1 MVELHTQPE
10 VSIIIPT
17 LNESGILAQTLDRA
31 RQLQPYE
38 ILIGDGGS
46 EDNTLE
52 IAQQNGTR
60 CITSARGRA
69 VQMNSAAQEATGDL
83 FLFLHADSHLD
94 SEAYATMQAA
104 MQNEDLVGGGFSLH
118 IDSDKPSLRRI
129 SRMATWRS
137 RTFNL
142 VYGDQ
147 GIFVRSEV
155 FRALNG
161 FAPLPICEDLD
172 FFQRLARQGKTVVL
186 EETIATSARR
196 WDAEGVPFT
205 TARNIVIAS
214 LFLMGISP
222 RLLSK
227 WYPPKC

>member
-1 MVELHTQPE
+1 LN
-10 VSIIIPT
+10 VSVIIPT
-17 LNESGILAQTLDRA
+17 LNESGILAQTLERVG
-31 RQLQPYE
+31 RLQPYE

-46 EDNTLE
+46 DDATLE
-52 IAQQNGTR
+52 IARENGIR
-60 CITSARGRA
+60 CIASERGRGA
-69 VQMNSAAQEATGDL
+69 QMNSAAREATGDL

-94 SEAYATMQAA
+94 TEAFTKMQTTMQD
-104 MQNEDLVGGGFSLH
+104 QGLVGGAFSLH
-118 IDSDKPSLRRI
+118 IDSDKPSLCRI

-137 RTFNL
+137 RTLNL

-147 GIFVRSEV
+147 GIFVRAEV

-172 FFQRLARQGKTVVL
+172 FFQRLSRNGKTVVL
-186 EETIATSARR
+186 KETIATSARR

-205 TARNIVIAS
+205 TARNVLIAA

-227 WYPPKC
+227 WYPPQR